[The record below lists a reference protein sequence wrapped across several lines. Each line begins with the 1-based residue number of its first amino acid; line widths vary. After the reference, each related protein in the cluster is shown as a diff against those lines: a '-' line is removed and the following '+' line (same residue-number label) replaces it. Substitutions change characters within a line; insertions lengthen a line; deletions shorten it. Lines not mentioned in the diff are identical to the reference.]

1 MLSDTGSTVGFTVKD
16 FMVSIGINPSGLWK
30 GHLETVNEVRY
41 CEINFYKVRFQ
52 LPDGGGHRDVLCLE
66 TPSLGKRDP
75 LPSDLVQ
82 DVSRAFQ
89 VNTAKL
95 FTAGGK
101 VQFLLGQDT
110 AALLLN
116 KMENHAPQPKQCE
129 FYQDI
134 SVHSSPATTLLS
146 IVGAIGAGSAVNEES
161 RNYRAQSHRVKPLKS
176 KMQDGNFIFNVD
188 PGLEEVE
195 IIAKYY
201 TTCTY
206 SVKRPERRSTTLSV
220 QHQGN
225 PGPDGDGDSGGN
237 GGQDPPAGGPG
248 PSPQQSPQQSKTHSM
263 SNNLKQLKEYF
274 GQTKSL
280 KQMSPLKIIFLSI
293 LYSLLTAS

>member
-95 FTAGGK
+95 FTAGGN
-101 VQFLLGQDT
+101 VQILLGQDT
-110 AALLLN
+110 AALLL
-116 KMENHAPQPKQCE
+116 
-129 FYQDI
+129 
-134 SVHSSPATTLLS
+134 
-146 IVGAIGAGSAVNEES
+146 
-161 RNYRAQSHRVKPLKS
+161 
-176 KMQDGNFIFNVD
+176 
-188 PGLEEVE
+188 
-195 IIAKYY
+195 
-201 TTCTY
+201 
-206 SVKRPERRSTTLSV
+206 
-220 QHQGN
+220 
-225 PGPDGDGDSGGN
+225 
-237 GGQDPPAGGPG
+237 
-248 PSPQQSPQQSKTHSM
+248 
-263 SNNLKQLKEYF
+263 
-274 GQTKSL
+274 
-280 KQMSPLKIIFLSI
+280 
-293 LYSLLTAS
+293 